1 MRMPSQARRTGFTL
15 IELLVVIAVIA
26 ILASLLSPAILSA
39 MRQAGRAHCAS
50 NLRQWM
56 ATLTIYEAQHDFELP
71 PGHTNVGYFQVFYAS
86 GTYRISEILIHKYH
100 LSRDVWYCPVD
111 EVWPQGTPAAPDYYW
126 DPKYHSYGSC
136 TSYLYMGG
144 TASGGEVFLAGARRF
159 RRRTMV
165 KSPSETTMMC
175 DMIRFFTDYPHVV
188 SHSEGYT
195 ADGLYG
201 LHAYGLEG
209 ANVLFVDGHTEWRNW
224 EATQLRITAGSWSWY
239 W

>member
-1 MRMPSQARRTGFTL
+1 MHVPSQARRTGFTL

-26 ILASLLSPAILSA
+26 ILASLLSPAVMSA

-50 NLRQWM
+50 NLRQW
-56 ATLTIYEAQHDFELP
+56 AGTLGIYEAQHDLELP
-71 PGHTNVGYFQVFYAS
+71 LGNPGAGSFHAFYAS
-86 GTYRISEILIHKYH
+86 GSYRISEILIHKYH
-100 LSRDVWYCPVD
+100 ISRNVWYCPVD
-111 EVWPQGTPAAPDYYW
+111 EVWTQGTPEAPDYYW
-126 DPKYHSYGSC
+126 DPKYHSIGSV

-144 TASGGEVFLAGARRF
+144 NVSGGETFLAGGRRL

-165 KSPSETTMMC
+165 RSPSQTMMMC
-175 DMIRFFTDYPHVV
+175 DMIRFYTDYPHVA

-224 EATQLRITAGSWSWY
+224 EDTQLQVVAGSWSWY